1 MGPEPRC
8 KRNAMASEK
17 SGKTQ
22 DDVLVSTAWLSRRLA
37 DPDLVVI
44 DASVLKDEDAR
55 GNRIW
60 RSGRSAFETA
70 GHIPGARF
78 ADLIA
83 DFSDPDAPHAF
94 TRPGTG
100 RFAGA
105 AGKLGLSN
113 RARIVAYDNTTGIWA
128 ARLWWLLRAF
138 GHDHAAVLDGGL
150 TAWVAESRPL
160 ERGPGAAN
168 PTRFTARER
177 PGCFVDGSDV
187 LAVVEGR
194 AAGLLACVL
203 RPPVF
208 AGVER
213 RYARPGHIPGSLN
226 LPYEDLLGPDNR
238 LSAIDVLRERLAP
251 LIESDQRRFI
261 LYCGGGA
268 TAAGTALVLSYLGAH
283 DVAVYDGS
291 LAEWSADPTLPMV
304 FGRPDPAADARASP

>member
-150 TAWVAESRPL
+150 TAWIAESRPL

-168 PTRFTARER
+168 HARFTARER
-177 PGCFVDGSDV
+177 PGCFVDQRDV
-187 LAVVEGR
+187 LAVVEGAQRDCSRAFFALQCLREWNDVTPGLDTFR
-194 AAGLLACVL
+194 AASTFPTKTCSV
-203 RPPVF
+203 RTIVC
-208 AGVER
+208 R
-213 RYARPGHIPGSLN
+213 RSMYCESGSL
-226 LPYEDLLGPDNR
+226 P
-238 LSAIDVLRERLAP
+238 
-251 LIESDQRRFI
+251 
-261 LYCGGGA
+261 
-268 TAAGTALVLSYLGAH
+268 
-283 DVAVYDGS
+283 
-291 LAEWSADPTLPMV
+291 
-304 FGRPDPAADARASP
+304 